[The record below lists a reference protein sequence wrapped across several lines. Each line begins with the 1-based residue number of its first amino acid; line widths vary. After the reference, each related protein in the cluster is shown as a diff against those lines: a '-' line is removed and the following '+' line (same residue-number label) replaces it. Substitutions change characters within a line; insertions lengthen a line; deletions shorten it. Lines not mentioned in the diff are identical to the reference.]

1 MTIQT
6 TDWTMISDLT
16 PESAYRDGGPFA
28 DAWRLSWLPG
38 RTLSRE
44 QAFAGM
50 ELDELLSDPDMVHD
64 RMTHARA
71 AERADRLGILLEH
84 AVILLHKR
92 IVARL
97 RDRPDESAPGPVGA
111 CGRTG
116 GPRTHGLPQRASG
129 PPRVYG

>member
-1 MTIQT
+1 MTIHT
-6 TDWTMISDLT
+6 TAWTMISDLS
-16 PESAYRDGGPFA
+16 PESAYRDGA
-28 DAWRLSWLPG
+28 DLWRLSWLPG

-44 QAFAGM
+44 QALAGM

-64 RMTHARA
+64 RIAHAHA
-71 AERADRLGILLEH
+71 AERADRLGILLDH
-84 AVILLHKR
+84 AIILLHKR

-111 CGRTG
+111 CDPS
-116 GPRTHGLPQRASG
+116 GPRARCVPQRASG

>member
-1 MTIQT
+1 MTIHT
-6 TDWTMISDLT
+6 TEWTMISDLT
-16 PESAYRDGGPFA
+16 PESAYRDGELSA
-28 DAWRLSWLPG
+28 DTWRLSWLPG

-44 QAFAGM
+44 QALAGM

-71 AERADRLGILLEH
+71 AERADRLGILLDH
-84 AVILLHKR
+84 AIILLHKR

-111 CGRTG
+111 CGSGSGAHGMPRRT
-116 GPRTHGLPQRASG
+116 SG

>member
-6 TDWTMISDLT
+6 TEWTMISDLT
-16 PESAYRDGGPFA
+16 PESAYRDGA

-38 RTLSRE
+38 RVLSRE

-64 RMTHARA
+64 RIAHAHA
-71 AERADRLGILLEH
+71 AERADRLGILLDH
-84 AVILLHKR
+84 AIILLHKR

-111 CGRTG
+111 CDPPN
-116 GPRTHGLPQRASG
+116 GPRARCVSQRTSG